1 MIAGSMLTLKHQQPW
16 AALRG
21 SARPHW
27 LGAPQAG
34 QCRGSGMVG
43 SGCRATGAALGG
55 QYIGGQG
62 MRAAGD
68 DDLFQFV
75 SEIALNRGG
84 VV

>member
-1 MIAGSMLTLKHQQPW
+1 
-16 AALRG
+16 
-21 SARPHW
+21 
-27 LGAPQAG
+27 
-34 QCRGSGMVG
+34 MVG